1 MKIPPIVCAF
11 LIYYAVVAVIA
22 VAITVHDKNAAKK
35 DAWRVSEAMLMG
47 IGLIG
52 GALPMLVTM
61 KLIRHKTKHMKF
73 MLGLPAEIILHIAV
87 LIAAIYFFNK

>member
-1 MKIPPIVCAF
+1 MPPLVRIF
-11 LIYYAVVAVIA
+11 LIYYAIVAV
-22 VAITVHDKNAAKK
+22 VSVVITVHDKNAAKSG
-35 DAWRVSEAMLMG
+35 AWRVSEAMLMG

-87 LIAAIYFFNK
+87 LIAAVYFLNT